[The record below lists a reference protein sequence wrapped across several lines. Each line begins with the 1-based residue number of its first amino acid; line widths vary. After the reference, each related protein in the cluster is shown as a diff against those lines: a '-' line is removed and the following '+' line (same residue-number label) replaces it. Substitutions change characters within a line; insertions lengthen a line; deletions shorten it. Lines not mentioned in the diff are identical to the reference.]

1 MTAPKLTPLAA
12 VNGGAVAGAAGTLAM
27 DLIWYRRHR
36 RTGGESGFD
45 QWEFSTSFESY
56 EEAPAPA
63 KVGNDSSKV
72 FFRPSSPQRL
82 SGLLNNTV
90 RGTAHGF
97 VAGSIRAPELVSG
110 PATGATAWAAAYTV
124 LGSADLYKPIW
135 EYDAKV
141 L

>member
-36 RTGGESGFD
+36 RTGGESGFY

-63 KVGNDSSKV
+63 KVGK
-72 FFRPSSPQRL
+72 RL
-82 SGLLNNTV
+82 IE
-90 RGTAHGF
+90 AHRRCF
-97 VAGSIRAPELVSG
+97 PDRAPRRDCRSV
-110 PATGATAWAAAYTV
+110 
-124 LGSADLYKPIW
+124 K
-135 EYDAKV
+135 
-141 L
+141 